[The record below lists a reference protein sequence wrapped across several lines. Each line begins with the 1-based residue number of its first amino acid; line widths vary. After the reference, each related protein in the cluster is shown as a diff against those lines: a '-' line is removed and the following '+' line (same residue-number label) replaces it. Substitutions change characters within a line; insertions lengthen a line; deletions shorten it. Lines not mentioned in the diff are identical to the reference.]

1 MKTTFSIKFALPFT
15 FQMELFSRENTVGKT
30 GFKANQLYTLP
41 LLFSFR
47 VMYNIDS
54 IYSVAWWT
62 SLKSPCKLFAYHY
75 ALHTK
80 LYMLLTTSNFYK
92 VVLIVK
98 RLVTVNCESEKVTA
112 LSF

>member
-15 FQMELFSRENTVGKT
+15 FQMEFFSRENTVGKT

-41 LLFSFR
+41 LLFLFR

-75 ALHTK
+75 EFLNRHCTEVSGNIFG
-80 LYMLLTTSNFYK
+80 LNS
-92 VVLIVK
+92 VS
-98 RLVTVNCESEKVTA
+98 LVY
-112 LSF
+112 